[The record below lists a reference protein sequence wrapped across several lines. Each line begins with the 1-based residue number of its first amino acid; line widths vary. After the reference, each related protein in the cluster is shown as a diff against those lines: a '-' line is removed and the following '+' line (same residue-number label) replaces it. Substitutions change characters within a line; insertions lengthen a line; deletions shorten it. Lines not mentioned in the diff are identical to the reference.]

1 MTDVYDEIEEQETEK
16 ELPEVVTFSSRLL
29 GPVEWTVDPKES
41 SIGPGRYPGLRRPI
55 RTLWW
60 LIQVLLGVG
69 FLLPL
74 LAGLAAIP
82 GLSFVAL
89 GMMLE
94 AQASV
99 GKTGRLRDGFP
110 LLAISTRV
118 ATIGLMTL
126 LFLTPVMLSSS
137 VAEGQQIVARIS
149 GLPQRSWAVGTV
161 LLQIL
166 AFVFL
171 LLAIANGGSFGRY
184 VWPFRKSPTRKVGCI
199 LAFLAL
205 VLFVVALNQ
214 PGFFVVYLGLFLIGA
229 GIRNA
234 LDLKAGIRSGQFVES
249 VNYWSQ
255 ELLNLFRPWHHFK
268 LAIKAAAG
276 ALCWLVIPTLLLG
289 AASSSPHENE
299 TPAGIVSFIGGGLMI
314 PVAAWLPL
322 LQCHQVSTGRFRAI
336 FEVRVAR
343 EIIRRVPIRWAV
355 ATILL
360 YGLAI
365 PLYLSKIVL
374 PPADAFWLFTP
385 LFILVIYPT
394 RILMAWQSLPS

>member
-118 ATIGLMTL
+118 ATIGPPPINDTMPAGVS
-126 LFLTPVMLSSS
+126 FSCGDDDAAPSSS
-137 VAEGQQIVARIS
+137 VGI
-149 GLPQRSWAVGTV
+149 T
-161 LLQIL
+161 
-166 AFVFL
+166 
-171 LLAIANGGSFGRY
+171 
-184 VWPFRKSPTRKVGCI
+184 
-199 LAFLAL
+199 
-205 VLFVVALNQ
+205 NQ
-214 PGFFVVYLGLFLIGA
+214 H
-229 GIRNA
+229 NA
-234 LDLKAGIRSGQFVES
+234 
-249 VNYWSQ
+249 
-255 ELLNLFRPWHHFK
+255 P
-268 LAIKAAAG
+268 AAA
-276 ALCWLVIPTLLLG
+276 
-289 AASSSPHENE
+289 
-299 TPAGIVSFIGGGLMI
+299 
-314 PVAAWLPL
+314 
-322 LQCHQVSTGRFRAI
+322 
-336 FEVRVAR
+336 
-343 EIIRRVPIRWAV
+343 
-355 ATILL
+355 
-360 YGLAI
+360 
-365 PLYLSKIVL
+365 
-374 PPADAFWLFTP
+374 
-385 LFILVIYPT
+385 
-394 RILMAWQSLPS
+394 LMASLK